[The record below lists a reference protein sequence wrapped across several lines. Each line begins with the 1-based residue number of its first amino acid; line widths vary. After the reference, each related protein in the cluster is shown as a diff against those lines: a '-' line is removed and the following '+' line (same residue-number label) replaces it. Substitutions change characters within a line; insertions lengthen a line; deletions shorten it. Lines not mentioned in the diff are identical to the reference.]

1 MANNLL
7 TTQKITWET
16 LAILSNT
23 LKVWPN
29 LYNGYDDE
37 FGRPGE
43 KIGQT
48 LNVRKPQRYV
58 GRQGSLFQPE
68 ALNNLVTPVTINQ
81 QTGVDFQFSSA
92 EKYLSLEAFSKQY
105 LRPAAVRIANMLDFA
120 AAQYMAQYTWNIVG
134 TYGTTPTGTTAFTT
148 YLEASQ
154 KLWENLAD
162 PEERC
167 MVINAAASTQ
177 VVDELKGLFNPQAQI
192 TKQYQKA
199 MMGRDTGG
207 MDWYQTQNLASLT
220 SGNVTTGTPS
230 PIIAT
235 GSPTTGA
242 GGNNGS
248 MTLNLSG
255 WDASAGANYFNV
267 GDVFTIAGVYMVNTA
282 NYQPTSTLQQFVV
295 QEYAACDGNGDM
307 TVLVAPAITPTGQ
320 YQNVSA
326 APTAGSSAVTPYTST
341 SGTASTQL
349 LCFQR
354 DAYAVVSVPGDVPGG
369 TDMAYQETDPE
380 TGVTLRFVRDFDP
393 VHDLWVCRFDVYWG
407 IAPLY
412 RELACRVA
420 AA

>member
-1 MANNLL
+1 MAANNLL

-29 LYNGYDDE
+29 LFNGYDDD

-81 QTGVDFQFSSA
+81 QTGVDFQFSSS

-120 AAQYMAQYTWNIVG
+120 AAQYMAQYTWNAVG
-134 TYGTTPTGTTAFTT
+134 TQGTQLADPGGFKTC
-148 YLEASQ
+148 LSASQ
-154 KLWENLAD
+154 KLWQNLAD
-162 PEERC
+162 PEDRC
-167 MVINAAASTQ
+167 MIVNAASSVQLT
-177 VVDELKGLFNPQAQI
+177 DELKGLFNPQAQI

-199 MMGRDTGG
+199 MIGRDTGG
-207 MDWYQTQNLASLT
+207 MDWYQTENLASLT
-220 SGNVTTGTPS
+220 SGSQGGTPTVNG
-230 PIIAT
+230 ANQ
-235 GSPTTGA
+235 TGA

-248 MTLNLSG
+248 MSLITNG
-255 WDASAGANYFNV
+255 WSNSVAALLNV
-267 GDVFTIAGVYMVNTA
+267 GDVFTIAGVYMVNPA
-282 NYQPTSTLQQFVV
+282 NYQATSTLQQFVV
-295 QEYAACDGNGDM
+295 QQNASSDGSGNS
-307 TVLVAPAITPTGQ
+307 TLQIAPAITPSGQ

-326 APTAGSSAVTPYTST
+326 APANGAAITVFATAGT
-341 SGTASTQL
+341 SGTQL

-420 AA
+420 VN

>member
-48 LNVRKPQRYV
+48 LSVRKPQRFV
-58 GRQGSLFQPE
+58 GRQGSLFSPE
-68 ALNNLVTPVTINQ
+68 GLNNLVTPVTINQ
-81 QTGVDFQFSSA
+81 QTGVDFQFSSS

-120 AAQYMAQYTWNIVG
+120 AAQYMANYTWNAVG
-134 TYGTTPTGTTAFTT
+134 TWGTTPTGSTAFQT
-148 YLEASQ
+148 YLKASQ

-167 MVINAAASTQ
+167 MVVNADASTQ
-177 VVDELKGLFNPQAQI
+177 IVDSLKGLFNPQAEI
-192 TKQYQKA
+192 SKQYEKG

-207 MDWYQTQNLASLT
+207 MDWYQSQNVASLT
-220 SGNVTTGTPS
+220 SGVRTGTPTVS
-230 PIIAT
+230 TLA
-235 GSPTTGA
+235 GQSGA

-248 MTLNLSG
+248 MSLLTIG
-255 WDASAGANYFNV
+255 WTANTDTVTV
-267 GDVFTIAGVYMVNTA
+267 GQVFTIAGLFQTNAA
-282 NYQPTSTLQQFVV
+282 NYNATSILQQFVV
-295 QEYAACDGNGDM
+295 QQPATADSSGNM
-307 TVLVAPAITPTGQ
+307 TLQIAPAITPSGQ

-326 APTAGSSAVTPYTST
+326 TPAASAVITFADTSN
-341 SGTASTQL
+341 TASTQL
-349 LCFQR
+349 LCFQK
-354 DAYAVVSVPGDVPGG
+354 DAYTVVSVPGDVPGG

-407 IAPLY
+407 IAALY
-412 RELACRVA
+412 RELACRVFA
-420 AA
+420 A

>member
-81 QTGVDFQFSSA
+81 QTGVDFQFSSS

-120 AAQYMAQYTWNIVG
+120 AAQYMAQYTWNLVG
-134 TYGTTPTGTTAFTT
+134 TWGSQLADPGGFKTC
-148 YLEASQ
+148 LQASR
-154 KLWENLAD
+154 KLWQNLAD

-167 MVINAAASTQ
+167 MIVNADSSVQLT
-177 VVDELKGLFNPQAQI
+177 DELKGLFNPQAQI
-192 TKQYQKA
+192 SKQYQKA
-199 MMGRDTGG
+199 MIGKDTGG
-207 MDWYQTQNLASLT
+207 MDWYQTENLASIT
-220 SGNVTTGTPS
+220 SGAWAGTPTLNG
-230 PIIAT
+230 ANQ
-235 GSPTTGA
+235 TGA

-248 MTLNLSG
+248 MSLLTTGWSTNIANLLVPG
-255 WDASAGANYFNV
+255 Q
-267 GDVFTIAGVYMVNTA
+267 VFTIAGVYMVNSA
-282 NYQPTSTLQQFVV
+282 NYQATSVLQQFVV
-295 QEYAACDGNGDM
+295 QAPASSDNSGNA
-307 TVLVAPAITPTGQ
+307 TIQIAPAITTSGQ

-326 APTAGSSAVTPYTST
+326 AGTVNAAMTMADTAS
-341 SGTASTQL
+341 TASTQL
-349 LCFQR
+349 LAFQR
-354 DAYAVVSVPGDVPGG
+354 DSYAVVSVPGDVPAG

-420 AA
+420 VN

>member
-16 LAILSNT
+16 LSILSNT
-23 LKVWPN
+23 LKVLPN

-58 GRQGSLFQPE
+58 GRNGSLFQPE

-81 QTGVDFQFSSA
+81 QTGVDFQFTSA

-120 AAQYMAQYTWNIVG
+120 VSQYMATYTWNGVG
-134 TYGTTPTGTTAFTT
+134 TWGTTPTGATAFQT
-148 YLEASQ
+148 YLKASQ

-167 MVINAAASTQ
+167 MVINADASTQ
-177 VVDELKGLFNPQAQI
+177 VVDSLKGLFNPQANI
-192 TKQYQKA
+192 SSQYKKA
-199 MMGRDTGG
+199 MIGRDTGG
-207 MDWYQTQNLASLT
+207 MDWYQTQNLASVT
-220 SGNVTTGTPS
+220 SGSVGSGTPTVS
-230 PIIAT
+230 STA
-235 GSPTTGA
+235 GQTGA

-248 MTLNLSG
+248 MNLTTSG
-255 WDASAGANYFNV
+255 WQASTSTVKAS
-267 GDVFTIAGVYMVNTA
+267 DIFTIQGVNMVNSA
-282 NYQPTSTLQQFVV
+282 NYQGTSTLQQFVV
-295 QEYAACDGNGDM
+295 QQDATADGSGNM
-307 TVLVAPAITPTGQ
+307 TINIAPAITPTGQ
-320 YQNVSA
+320 YQNVTA
-326 APTAGSSAVTPYTST
+326 APAASAPLTFVSNN
-341 SGTASTQL
+341 GTASTQY
-349 LCFQR
+349 LCFQK
-354 DAYAVVSVPGDVPGG
+354 DAYTFVSVPGDVPGG

-380 TGVTLRFVRDFDP
+380 TGVTLRFVRDFDA
-393 VHDLWVCRFDVYWG
+393 VHDIWVCRFDVYWG

-412 RELACRVA
+412 RELACRVFGA
-420 AA
+420 

>member
-48 LNVRKPQRYV
+48 LNVRKPQRFL
-58 GRQGSLFQPE
+58 GRQGSLFSPE
-68 ALNNLVTPVTINQ
+68 GLNNLVTPVTINQ
-81 QTGVDFQFSSA
+81 QTGVDFQFSSS

-120 AAQYMAQYTWNIVG
+120 AAQYMANYTWNAVG
-134 TYGTTPTGTTAFTT
+134 TWGTTPTGTTAFQT
-148 YLEASQ
+148 YLKASQ

-167 MVINAAASTQ
+167 MVVNADASTQ
-177 VVDELKGLFNPQAQI
+177 IVDSLKGLFNPQAEI
-192 TKQYQKA
+192 SKQYEKG

-207 MDWYQTQNLASLT
+207 MDWYQSQNVASLT
-220 SGNVTTGTPS
+220 SGVRTGTPTVS
-230 PIIAT
+230 TLA
-235 GSPTTGA
+235 GQSGA

-248 MTLNLSG
+248 MSLLTIG
-255 WDASAGANYFNV
+255 WTANTDTVTV
-267 GDVFTIAGVYMVNTA
+267 GQVFTIAGVFETNSA
-282 NYQPTSTLQQFVV
+282 NYNATSILQQFVV
-295 QEYAACDGNGDM
+295 QQPATADSSGNM
-307 TVLVAPAITPTGQ
+307 TLQVAPAITPSGQ

-326 APTAGSSAVTPYTST
+326 TPAASAVMTFADTSN
-341 SGTASTQL
+341 TASTQL
-349 LCFQR
+349 LCFQK
-354 DAYAVVSVPGDVPGG
+354 DAYTVVSVPGDVPGG

-407 IAPLY
+407 IAALY
-412 RELACRVA
+412 RELACRVFA
-420 AA
+420 A

>member
-1 MANNLL
+1 MAANNLL

-81 QTGVDFQFSSA
+81 QTGVDFQFSSS

-120 AAQYMAQYTWNIVG
+120 AAQYMAQYTWNTVG
-134 TYGTTPTGTTAFTT
+134 TQGTALGDPGGFKTM
-148 YLEASQ
+148 LSASE
-154 KLWENLAD
+154 KLWQNLAD

-167 MVINAAASTQ
+167 AIINAASAVQLT
-177 VVDELKGLFNPQAQI
+177 DELKGLFNPQAQI

-199 MMGRDTGG
+199 MIGRDTGG
-207 MDWYQTQNLASLT
+207 MDWYQTENLASLT
-220 SGNVTTGTPS
+220 SGNTS
-230 PIIAT
+230 T
-235 GSPTTGA
+235 GSPSPVVASNSALTGA

-248 MTLNLSG
+248 MTLTTSG
-255 WDASAGANYFNV
+255 WDSSAGANGLNV
-267 GDVFTIAGVYMVNTA
+267 GDTFTINGVYMVNTA
-282 NYQPTSTLQQFVV
+282 NYQATSILQQFVV
-295 QEYAACDGNGDM
+295 QQAATCNGSGVM
-307 TVLVAPAITPTGQ
+307 VLNIAPAITPTGQ

-326 APTAGSSAVTPYTST
+326 APVAGSAAITVTAGS
-341 SGTASTQL
+341 GTTGTQL
-349 LCFQR
+349 LVFQR

-412 RELACRVA
+412 RELACKISVA
-420 AA
+420 

>member
-48 LNVRKPQRYV
+48 LNVRKPQRFV
-58 GRQGSLFQPE
+58 GRQGSLFTPE
-68 ALNNLVTPVTINQ
+68 GLNNLVTPVTINQ
-81 QTGVDFQFSSA
+81 QSGVDFQFSSS

-120 AAQYMAQYTWNIVG
+120 AAQYMAQYTWNAVG
-134 TYGTTPTGTTAFTT
+134 TWGTTPNGTTAFQT
-148 YLEASQ
+148 YLKASQ

-162 PEERC
+162 PEDRC
-167 MVINAAASTQ
+167 MVINADASTQ
-177 VVDELKGLFNPQAQI
+177 VTDALKGQFNPQANI
-192 TKQYQKA
+192 SKMYQKA

-207 MDWYQTQNLASLT
+207 MDWYQTQNLASIT
-220 SGNVTTGTPS
+220 GGAWTNSGGNTAAVNGLNQ
-230 PIIAT
+230 
-235 GSPTTGA
+235 TGA

-248 MTLNLSG
+248 QNLILDG
-255 WDASAGANYFNV
+255 FGAGSTFAV
-267 GDVFTIAGVYMVNTA
+267 GETFVIAGVYAVNSE
-282 NYQPTSTLQQFVV
+282 NYQQYNTLQQFVI
-295 QEYAACDGNGDM
+295 QQPATADGSGNV
-307 TVLVAPAITPTGQ
+307 TLNIAPAITPSGQ

-326 APTAGSSAVTPYTST
+326 APADDAVLTQQSLA
-341 SGTASTQL
+341 STASTQY
-349 LCFQR
+349 LCFQK
-354 DAYAVVSVPGDVPGG
+354 DAYTVVSVPGDVPGG

-380 TGVTLRFVRDFDP
+380 THVTLRFVRDFDP
-393 VHDLWVCRFDVYWG
+393 VHDIWVCRFDVYWG

-412 RELACRVA
+412 RELACRVFGA
-420 AA
+420 

>member
-23 LKVWPN
+23 LKIWPN

-48 LNVRKPQRYV
+48 LNVRKPQRFV

-81 QTGVDFQFSSA
+81 QTGVDFQFSSS

-120 AAQYMAQYTWNIVG
+120 AAQYMAQYTWNLVG
-134 TYGTTPTGTTAFTT
+134 TYGTTPTGSTAFHT

-162 PEERC
+162 PEDRC
-167 MVINAAASTQ
+167 MVINAAGSTEITDQ
-177 VVDELKGLFNPQAQI
+177 LKGQFNPQAQI
-192 TKQYQKA
+192 GGLFKKA
-199 MMGRDTGG
+199 MMGRDMGG

-220 SGNVTTGTPS
+220 SGAWAGTP
-230 PIIAT
+230 AVNQ
-235 GSPTTGA
+235 GGQTGA

-248 MTLNLSG
+248 MVLATNG
-255 WDASAGANYFNV
+255 WTATTAALAV
-267 GDVFTIAGVYMVNTA
+267 GDVFTIAGVYMVNSA
-282 NYQPTSTLQQFVV
+282 NYQQTAVLQQFVV
-295 QEYAACDGNGDM
+295 QQATTADGAGNM
-307 TVLVAPAITPTGQ
+307 FLNIAPAITPSGQ

-326 APTAGSSAVTPYTST
+326 APLAGALITVYAAAS
-341 SGTASTQL
+341 TASTQF
-349 LCFQR
+349 LCFQK
-354 DAYAVVSVPGDVPGG
+354 DAYTVVSVPGDVPGG

-393 VHDLWVCRFDVYWG
+393 VHDIWVCRFDVYWG
-407 IAPLY
+407 ISALY
-412 RELACRVA
+412 RELAVRVA

>member
-81 QTGVDFQFSSA
+81 QTGVDFQFSSS

-120 AAQYMAQYTWNIVG
+120 AAQYMAQYTWNLVG
-134 TYGTTPTGTTAFTT
+134 TWGSQLADPGGFKTC
-148 YLEASQ
+148 LQASR
-154 KLWENLAD
+154 KLWQNLAD

-167 MVINAAASTQ
+167 MIVNADSSVQLT
-177 VVDELKGLFNPQAQI
+177 DELKGLFNPQAQI
-192 TKQYQKA
+192 SKQYQKA
-199 MMGRDTGG
+199 MIGKDTGG
-207 MDWYQTQNLASLT
+207 MDWYQTENLASIT
-220 SGNVTTGTPS
+220 SGAWAGTPTLNG
-230 PIIAT
+230 ANQ
-235 GSPTTGA
+235 TGA

-248 MTLNLSG
+248 MSLLTTGWTANITNLLVPG
-255 WDASAGANYFNV
+255 Q
-267 GDVFTIAGVYMVNTA
+267 VFTIAGVYMVNSA
-282 NYQPTSTLQQFVV
+282 NYQATSVLQQFVV
-295 QEYAACDGNGDM
+295 QAPASSDNSGNA
-307 TVLVAPAITPTGQ
+307 TIQIAPAITTSGQ

-326 APTAGSSAVTPYTST
+326 AGTVNASMTMADTAS
-341 SGTASTQL
+341 TASTQL
-349 LCFQR
+349 LAFQR
-354 DAYAVVSVPGDVPGG
+354 DSYAVVSVPGDVPGG

-420 AA
+420 VN

>member
-1 MANNLL
+1 MPNNLL

-23 LKVWPN
+23 LRVWPH
-29 LYNGYDDE
+29 LFNGYSDE

-58 GRQGSLFQPE
+58 GRSGSLFQPE

-81 QTGVDFQFSSA
+81 QTGVDFQFTSA

-120 AAQYMAQYTWNIVG
+120 AAQYMAQYTWNTVG
-134 TYGTTPTGTTAFTT
+134 SWGVTPTGATAFQT
-148 YLEASQ
+148 YLKASQ

-162 PEERC
+162 PEDRV
-167 MVINAAASTQ
+167 MIINADASTQ
-177 VVDELKGLFNPQAQI
+177 IVDSLKGLFNPQAQI
-192 TKQYQKA
+192 SKQYQKA

-207 MDWYQTQNLASLT
+207 MDWYQTQNLAVIT
-220 SGNVTTGTPS
+220 
-230 PIIAT
+230 A
-235 GSPTTGA
+235 GSQGGVPTVSTLAGQSGA

-248 MTLNLSG
+248 MNLLTSG
-255 WDASAGANYFNV
+255 WTASVAALLNPGE
-267 GDVFTIAGVYMVNTA
+267 VFTIAGVYTVNSA
-282 NYQPTSTLQQFVV
+282 NYQASSQLQQFVV
-295 QEYAACDGNGDM
+295 QQAASSDGSGNA
-307 TVLVAPAITPTGQ
+307 TLNIAPAITPSGQ
-320 YQNVSA
+320 YQNVTIAPA
-326 APTAGSSAVTPYTST
+326 ASAVITMVST
-341 SGTASTQL
+341 AATNSTMGL
-349 LCFQR
+349 AFQK

-393 VHDLWVCRFDVYWG
+393 IHDIWVCRFDVYWG

-412 RELACRVA
+412 RELASRVCLA
-420 AA
+420 

>member
-1 MANNLL
+1 VANNLL

-68 ALNNLVTPVTINQ
+68 ALNNLVTPVTVNQ

-120 AAQYMAQYTWNIVG
+120 AAQYMAQYTWNLVG
-134 TYGTTPTGTTAFTT
+134 TWGSQLADPGGFKTC
-148 YLEASQ
+148 LQASQ
-154 KLWENLAD
+154 KLWQNLAD

-167 MVINAAASTQ
+167 MVVNASSSVQLT
-177 VVDELKGLFNPQAQI
+177 DELKGLFNPQAQI
-192 TKQYQKA
+192 SKQYQKA
-199 MMGRDTGG
+199 MIGRDTGG
-207 MDWYQTQNLASLT
+207 MDWYQTENLASIT
-220 SGNVTTGTPS
+220 SGAWTGTPTLNG
-230 PIIAT
+230 ANQ
-235 GSPTTGA
+235 TGA

-248 MTLNLSG
+248 MALLTTGWGMNITNLLVTG
-255 WDASAGANYFNV
+255 Q
-267 GDVFTIAGVYMVNTA
+267 VFTIAGVFMTNTA
-282 NYQPTSTLQQFVV
+282 NYQTTSTLQQFVV
-295 QEYAACDGNGDM
+295 QAPASSDGSGNA
-307 TVLVAPAITPTGQ
+307 TIQVAPAITISGQ
-320 YQNVSA
+320 YQNVGA
-326 APTAGSSAVTPYTST
+326 AGAINAAMTMADTAS
-341 SGTASTQL
+341 TASTQL
-349 LCFQR
+349 LAFQR
-354 DAYAVVSVPGDVPGG
+354 DSYTVVSVPGDVPGG

-420 AA
+420 VN

>member
-1 MANNLL
+1 MAANNLL

-23 LKVWPN
+23 LKIWPN

-68 ALNNLVTPVTINQ
+68 ALNNLVTPVTVNQ

-120 AAQYMAQYTWNIVG
+120 AAQYMAQYTWNTVG
-134 TYGTTPTGTTAFTT
+134 TWGSALADPGGFKTM
-148 YLEASQ
+148 LSASE
-154 KLWENLAD
+154 KLWQNLAD

-167 MVINAAASTQ
+167 AVVNAAQSVQLT
-177 VVDELKGLFNPQAQI
+177 DELKGIFNPQAQI
-192 TKQYQKA
+192 SKQYQKA

-207 MDWYQTQNLASLT
+207 MDWYQTENLASLT
-220 SGNVTTGTPS
+220 SGVRTGTPTVS
-230 PIIAT
+230 TTA
-235 GSPTTGA
+235 GQTGA

-248 MTLNLSG
+248 MSLTTIS
-255 WDASAGANYFNV
+255 WTANTDTVAV
-267 GDVFTIAGVYMVNTA
+267 GQVFTIAGVFMVNTA
-282 NYQPTSTLQQFVV
+282 NYQATSILQQFVI
-295 QEYAACDGNGDM
+295 QQANTADSSGDM
-307 TVLVAPAITPTGQ
+307 TLQIAPAITIAGQ

-326 APTAGSSAVTPYTST
+326 APGASAAITWVDVAN
-341 SGTASTQL
+341 TASTQCL
-349 LCFQR
+349 VFQR

-420 AA
+420 VN

>member
-1 MANNLL
+1 MAANNLL

-23 LKVWPN
+23 LKIWPN

-48 LNVRKPQRYV
+48 VNVRKPQRYI

-68 ALNNLVTPVTINQ
+68 ALNNLVTPVTVNQ

-134 TYGTTPTGTTAFTT
+134 TWGTALGDPGGFKTC
-148 YLEASQ
+148 LQASK
-154 KLWENLAD
+154 KLWQNLAD

-167 MVINAAASTQ
+167 MVVNADSSVQLT
-177 VVDELKGLFNPQAQI
+177 DELKGLFNPQAQI

-199 MMGRDTGG
+199 MIGRDTGG
-207 MDWYQTQNLASLT
+207 MDWYQTENLASLT
-220 SGNVTTGTPS
+220 SGTIPGTPVVN
-230 PIIAT
+230 T
-235 GSPTTGA
+235 GGQTGA

-248 MTLNLSG
+248 MTLLTRG
-255 WDASAGANYFNV
+255 WTANNAGILNV
-267 GDVFTIAGVYMVNTA
+267 GDVFTIAGVYMVNSA
-282 NYQPTSTLQQFVV
+282 NYQPTSVLQQFVV
-295 QEYAACDGNGDM
+295 QATAASDSGTDASIQI
-307 TVLVAPAITPTGQ
+307 APAITISGQ

-326 APTAGSSAVTPYTST
+326 SPIDGASIVPYAPAA
-341 SGTASTQL
+341 TASTQL
-349 LCFQR
+349 LAFQR

-380 TGVTLRFVRDFDP
+380 TGVVLRFLRDFDP
-393 VHDLWVCRFDVYWG
+393 VHDLWICRFDVYWG
-407 IAPLY
+407 MAPLY

-420 AA
+420 VN